1 MIAGE
6 GKSLIIFFSKVV
18 IWDSLSKI
26 SFKVTLTWKA
36 KNNPLSFL
44 GVAVRHHRP
53 SVPVK
58 QNQAKTEHIPPNL
71 SKKGVLNKQHSAL
84 V

>member
-1 MIAGE
+1 M
-6 GKSLIIFFSKVV
+6 KR
-18 IWDSLSKI
+18 
-26 SFKVTLTWKA
+26 

>member
-1 MIAGE
+1 M
-6 GKSLIIFFSKVV
+6 KR
-18 IWDSLSKI
+18 
-26 SFKVTLTWKA
+26 

-53 SVPVK
+53 SVPLK

-71 SKKGVLNKQHSAL
+71 SKKVVLNKKHSAL